1 MIGEWFKKRIENSV
15 LLVIKFLLADFRL
28 HTLVCSSFV
37 QDRPLKIIRP
47 ARPDIVDKMG

>member
-1 MIGEWFKKRIENSV
+1 MIGKWFKKRTENPV

-37 QDRPLKIIRP
+37 QDIPLKILEP
-47 ARPDIVDKMG
+47 ARPDIVDEMG